1 MQKKQTVLAVDLDH
15 SLIDTD
21 MIYLGLRQL
30 IYKKIYLLPYLFYL
44 RFFRGKPHAKEFLY
58 RMTHLNID
66 KLPYN
71 NELIDYINKEKDKY
85 DHIILISGSY
95 YKYVQSISEHLRLF
109 DSFAGTDI
117 TTNMIS
123 ENKVKYLN
131 KHFHNPIFDYVGD
144 SIKDL
149 YIWEKSRHVLVV
161 DHGNIINRIS
171 HLNYKVISKRY

>member
-1 MQKKQTVLAVDLDH
+1 MQKRQTVLAVDLDH

-58 RMTHLNID
+58 RMTNLDID
-66 KLPYN
+66 KLPFN
-71 NELIDYINKEKDKY
+71 TELIDFINKEKYKY
-85 DHIILISGSY
+85 DHTILISGSY
-95 YKYVQSISEHLRLF
+95 CKYVKSISEHLKIF
-109 DSFAGTDI
+109 DSYAGTDLM
-117 TTNMIS
+117 TNMIS

-131 KHFHNPIFDYVGD
+131 KQFDNPIFDYIGD

-149 YIWEKSRHVLVV
+149 HIWEKSRQVLVV
-161 DHGNIINRIS
+161 DHGSILNKIT

>member
-1 MQKKQTVLAVDLDH
+1 MQKRKTVLAVDLDH

-21 MIYLGLRQL
+21 IIYLGLRQL

-71 NELIDYINKEKDKY
+71 NELIDY